1 MMDGLNIDLGDFD
14 LDLGLDNKFESRYLK
29 PKKYKELTEKQMK
42 YEYAQELANDI
53 IITKGSRHFVI
64 VNGSFI
70 FGDLFE
76 ALIVKHNWYVKKMTI
91 STLSMS
97 ENNIDSLAN
106 LIEWNLLDELN
117 IIISDYFF
125 SHERRNLIEYMYE
138 ELDKENKFQLAVAG
152 THCKTV
158 IIETY
163 CGLKIVCH
171 GSANLRSSGN
181 IEQLQI
187 EENETL
193 FDFNDEY
200 QNSIIE
206 KYKTINKAV
215 RSKPLWNAVTKIKEH
230 GYIIKSSR
238 LRSFCRNKTF
248 SRKGKAN
255 CS

>member
-1 MMDGLNIDLGDFD
+1 MDGLDIDLDDFNLD
-14 LDLGLDNKFESRYLK
+14 LDLDDSFDSRIIK
-29 PKKYKELTEKQMK
+29 PTKYREATEKQMK
-42 YEYAQELANDI
+42 YAYAEELVKDI
-53 IITKGSRHFVI
+53 EIEKGSRYFFI

-70 FGDLFE
+70 FGDIFE
-76 ALIVKHNWYVKKMTI
+76 ALIIKNNWHVKKMTI

-97 ENNIDSLAN
+97 ENNIDSLG
-106 LIEWNLLDELN
+106 NLLHGGYVDELN

-125 SHERRNLIEYMYE
+125 SHERTNLIEYMYE
-138 ELDKENKFQLAVAG
+138 ELDIPTAAKPDGCFQLAVAG

-158 IIETY
+158 IIETH

-187 EENETL
+187 EENESL

-200 QNSIIE
+200 QNNIID

-215 RSKPLWNAVTKIKEH
+215 RSGNLWRAVM
-230 GYIIKSSR
+230 
-238 LRSFCRNKTF
+238 
-248 SRKGKAN
+248 KGEN
-255 CS
+255 NNG

>member
-1 MMDGLNIDLGDFD
+1 MDGLDIDLGDFD
-14 LDLGLDNKFESRYLK
+14 LDLGLDDKFESRYVK

-42 YEYAQELANDI
+42 YEYAQELANDLVI
-53 IITKGSRHFVI
+53 EKGSRHFII

-76 ALIVKHNWYVKKMTI
+76 ALIAKNDWHVKKITI

-106 LIEWNLLDELN
+106 LIVGKYVDELN

-125 SHERRNLIEYMYE
+125 SHERKNLIEYMYE
-138 ELDKENKFQLAVAG
+138 ELDKDNKFQLAVAG

-158 IIETY
+158 IIETH

-187 EENETL
+187 EENESL

-200 QNSIIE
+200 QNSIID

-215 RSKPLWNAVTKIKEH
+215 RSKPLWNAVKGDKNH
-230 GYIIKSSR
+230 G
-238 LRSFCRNKTF
+238 
-248 SRKGKAN
+248 
-255 CS
+255 

>member
-1 MMDGLNIDLGDFD
+1 MDGLNIDLGDFD
-14 LDLGLDNKFESRYLK
+14 LDLGLDDKFESRYVK

-42 YEYAQELANDI
+42 YEYAQELANDLVI
-53 IITKGSRHFVI
+53 EKGSRHFII

-76 ALIVKHNWYVKKMTI
+76 ALIAKNDWHVKKITI

-106 LIEWNLLDELN
+106 LIVGKYVDELN

-125 SHERRNLIEYMYE
+125 SHERKNLIEYMYE
-138 ELDKENKFQLAVAG
+138 ELDKDNKFQLAVAG

-158 IIETY
+158 IIETH

-187 EENETL
+187 EENESL

-200 QNSIIE
+200 QNSIID

-215 RSKPLWNAVTKIKEH
+215 RSKPLWNAVKGDKNH
-230 GYIIKSSR
+230 G
-238 LRSFCRNKTF
+238 
-248 SRKGKAN
+248 
-255 CS
+255 